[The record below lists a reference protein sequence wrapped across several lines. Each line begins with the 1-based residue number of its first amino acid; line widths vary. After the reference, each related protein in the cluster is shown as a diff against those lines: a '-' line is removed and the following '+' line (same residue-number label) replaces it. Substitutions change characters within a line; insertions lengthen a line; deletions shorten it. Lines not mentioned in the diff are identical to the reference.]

1 MQFLGELKK
10 AAGGGR
16 EAGHGWQQPCLCPYV
31 CVSLDPLD
39 LLQDYVTP
47 VETEPWNRAC

>member
-10 AAGGGR
+10 AARGGR
-16 EAGHGWQQPCLCPYV
+16 REGQGWQQPCLCPYV